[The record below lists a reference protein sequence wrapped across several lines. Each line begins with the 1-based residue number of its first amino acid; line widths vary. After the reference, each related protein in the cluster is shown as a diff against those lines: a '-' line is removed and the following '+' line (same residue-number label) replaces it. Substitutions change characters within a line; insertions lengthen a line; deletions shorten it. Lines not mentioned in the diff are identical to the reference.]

1 MSKYFSIFLLV
12 FLLMVVPNAYSQSKP
27 DSLQL
32 DSLGRKHKKTM
43 RNEDG
48 TLDAIGRY
56 TPQSPQTASLLKYT
70 EFPVS
75 PAIGIPNIDIPIYTI
90 EWDGVRIPISISYH
104 ASGIKVNDVASPVG
118 LGWVLNAGGVIGCS
132 KNGARDDFSSQTI
145 KSASELKK
153 LLQSTTIPANSFRE
167 IANGSGTIDTE
178 SDRYQYNFNGHNGCF
193 RYDYTDMSIKTIPY
207 EPIKIEELESGF
219 KITDGDGT
227 QYFFLKV
234 EMVGGLGYGHRSACH
249 LTSIVTPMKCDTITF
264 SYDKTSVYYQTF
276 ASEYQH
282 SGIYYD
288 WDEENVG
295 NNMPYVPISG
305 PIAEYAINKTNVN
318 YAVPLLTSIIWNGN
332 RIEFTYNSD
341 RPEYQLQRERLTQI
355 LVKNDLGNIINTVS
369 LDNTGYLGTSLRG
382 KRMLLKGITM
392 NGAATGTNPVKYFF
406 SYNMNALPDYM
417 NINDLST
424 IRFHEDYWG
433 YYNGTNSVHAVP
445 TEYMADASIG
455 GTDRTPDAQYAQHGI
470 LTSITY
476 PTGGS
481 SSFTYEGNVATGMC
495 GGIRVKEISNTYQG
509 EVLNREVFDYPD
521 GGSQY
526 LQISEDLFRYST
538 YYYYYREMHL
548 HCSATEWD
556 SDEHVVSQSS
566 PILPLSGW
574 SGTPVFYRNVNRS
587 YYDKN
592 GNLCGKTTSLYTDAM
607 QNDNRCP
614 GTDNYDYPRFYSEL
628 YNCDTGF
635 PQPLLLS
642 EVHYQFVEGK
652 QSTISSTS
660 YNYKKVVKD
669 DFPVGVR
676 VSKDDVEVVYFSNQ
690 AGDTYVPYPSRAEFV
705 NSFHYHDV
713 YAIPTF
719 YILQSKSSINY
730 EIGEQVTES
739 YLYDSDYR
747 SFKPTVVER
756 ECSDGKS
763 LLTHYTYPFNASNL
777 ESTSMSTVNQMLSR
791 HQIDIVLGEKIIKNN
806 LCVSN
811 KEYGHAFV
819 NAKLQET
826 SYSISREANA
836 LEKRF
841 TYDSFDSNGNPRSL
855 SQDNVRKFT
864 IIWGYRHQLP
874 VALIDGVSYTS
885 LSSVYANITRVENA
899 LTPSVSDLQTIKQKV
914 QSLGGMCT
922 LYNYQPLVGITS
934 REEPSGE
941 KTYYSYDVLGR
952 LSAVKDT
959 QGKTIQS
966 YSYYYNNGSAST
978 HNYVQKRTMLD
989 ASSNNYIDDFS
1000 FTDGLGRE
1008 ISNATTG
1015 LGTKGNTAQGF
1026 TEYDGMH
1033 RAMRTWLPAILSSS
1047 IRNVA
1052 LSDIESRAVNAYTD
1066 ASPYMTYV
1074 YGSNLFS
1081 VSTTGP
1087 GEKWNTAS
1095 HAKKRNV
1102 CLNAANVV
1110 KLYTA
1115 TASSILLS
1123 GYYSANSLMEETITD
1138 EDGKQVKTF
1147 TDSQGRIVLK
1157 RQIGQGDYIDTYYVY
1172 NDLGDLRFVL
1182 SPSYQE
1188 EADMEKFAYEYRYD
1202 KRGRCVWKRVPGC
1215 EYQQLWYDNAD
1226 NLMFSQDGEM
1236 RKKGVYI
1243 FYLYDEMGRQIVQGS
1258 TTAINASCPSA
1269 VAQYRGGNSGLFSS
1283 GYVTTNNL
1291 GLMNGQLYVVNY
1303 YDDHRFL
1310 DGQLVK
1316 QSTSQSLAST
1326 ASDTKESFSKGMLTG
1341 TISRDTDGKFHV
1353 AAIYHNQEGLIVET
1367 RQTVQDD
1374 ALLCQKTTYSFT
1386 KNPQTMVT
1394 QIKKSGVDKTITQ
1407 KNRYNKYNDKI
1418 ETITLN
1424 AGNGDKAVAS
1434 YQYDDLGRLVSTKR
1448 SGNAGTI
1455 TYEYNI
1461 RNWLVSN
1468 ASDRFKESLKYESGS
1483 ETPCY
1488 NGNISRMQWQNTN
1501 DNVLRGYDF
1510 EYDGLNRLTAS
1521 AYAEGTDM
1529 SQNKDRYSEYI
1540 PQYSPNGS
1548 IERLQRYGKK
1558 NNGTFG
1564 LIDDLTYQYR
1574 GNQIQSISD
1583 KAGSLLYNGS
1593 FDFKDGASESTEYFY
1608 NANGALTK
1616 DLNKGIS
1623 KIEYDVLD
1631 NLSCITFNNGFKT
1644 KYVYDAGGSKLRTI
1658 HEALTTNTTDYIG
1671 DFIFEDGK
1679 LSKYQ
1684 FEGGYCSFDSNLAP
1698 TYHYYEKDHLG
1709 SIRMVVNENGT
1720 VEQVN
1725 HYYPFGGI
1733 YGDLTYNSELQRN
1746 KYIGKEF
1753 DHTSGLDWYDHGAR
1767 MYDAAKGNW
1776 DRVDKLAEKY
1786 CSINPYIYSINN
1798 PITYLDLDGLR
1809 PRIYIETNGLGHTFV
1824 TIGEGRNTIVYTYG
1838 RYGALGSSGSILH
1851 QFTPTGEGVLVRK
1864 TGKQAR
1870 EYLNEFSKKRNISIY
1885 TIEKGSDKDIA
1896 SFFDEIWGSGTK
1908 TKSTTKKIKNNPDAK
1923 VVDEYNI
1930 FTNNCTTKSIEGV
1943 NYKQS
1948 NPLVPAEEITPMQD
1962 FGGSYNYKDKV
1973 ISPSTLKHLLD
1984 KVSRKHPKDIV
1995 KVKNPQEFIN
2005 QLFK

>member
-1 MSKYFSIFLLV
+1 
-12 FLLMVVPNAYSQSKP
+12 
-27 DSLQL
+27 
-32 DSLGRKHKKTM
+32 
-43 RNEDG
+43 
-48 TLDAIGRY
+48 
-56 TPQSPQTASLLKYT
+56 
-70 EFPVS
+70 
-75 PAIGIPNIDIPIYTI
+75 
-90 EWDGVRIPISISYH
+90 
-104 ASGIKVNDVASPVG
+104 
-118 LGWVLNAGGVIGCS
+118 
-132 KNGARDDFSSQTI
+132 
-145 KSASELKK
+145 
-153 LLQSTTIPANSFRE
+153 
-167 IANGSGTIDTE
+167 
-178 SDRYQYNFNGHNGCF
+178 
-193 RYDYTDMSIKTIPY
+193 
-207 EPIKIEELESGF
+207 
-219 KITDGDGT
+219 
-227 QYFFLKV
+227 
-234 EMVGGLGYGHRSACH
+234 
-249 LTSIVTPMKCDTITF
+249 
-264 SYDKTSVYYQTF
+264 
-276 ASEYQH
+276 
-282 SGIYYD
+282 
-288 WDEENVG
+288 
-295 NNMPYVPISG
+295 
-305 PIAEYAINKTNVN
+305 
-318 YAVPLLTSIIWNGN
+318 
-332 RIEFTYNSD
+332 
-341 RPEYQLQRERLTQI
+341 
-355 LVKNDLGNIINTVS
+355 
-369 LDNTGYLGTSLRG
+369 
-382 KRMLLKGITM
+382 
-392 NGAATGTNPVKYFF
+392 
-406 SYNMNALPDYM
+406 
-417 NINDLST
+417 
-424 IRFHEDYWG
+424 
-433 YYNGTNSVHAVP
+433 
-445 TEYMADASIG
+445 
-455 GTDRTPDAQYAQHGI
+455 
-470 LTSITY
+470 
-476 PTGGS
+476 
-481 SSFTYEGNVATGMC
+481 
-495 GGIRVKEISNTYQG
+495 
-509 EVLNREVFDYPD
+509 
-521 GGSQY
+521 
-526 LQISEDLFRYST
+526 
-538 YYYYYREMHL
+538 
-548 HCSATEWD
+548 
-556 SDEHVVSQSS
+556 
-566 PILPLSGW
+566 
-574 SGTPVFYRNVNRS
+574 
-587 YYDKN
+587 
-592 GNLCGKTTSLYTDAM
+592 
-607 QNDNRCP
+607 
-614 GTDNYDYPRFYSEL
+614 
-628 YNCDTGF
+628 
-635 PQPLLLS
+635 
-642 EVHYQFVEGK
+642 
-652 QSTISSTS
+652 
-660 YNYKKVVKD
+660 
-669 DFPVGVR
+669 
-676 VSKDDVEVVYFSNQ
+676 
-690 AGDTYVPYPSRAEFV
+690 
-705 NSFHYHDV
+705 
-713 YAIPTF
+713 
-719 YILQSKSSINY
+719 
-730 EIGEQVTES
+730 
-739 YLYDSDYR
+739 
-747 SFKPTVVER
+747 
-756 ECSDGKS
+756 
-763 LLTHYTYPFNASNL
+763 
-777 ESTSMSTVNQMLSR
+777 
-791 HQIDIVLGEKIIKNN
+791 
-806 LCVSN
+806 
-811 KEYGHAFV
+811 
-819 NAKLQET
+819 
-826 SYSISREANA
+826 
-836 LEKRF
+836 
-841 TYDSFDSNGNPRSL
+841 
-855 SQDNVRKFT
+855 
-864 IIWGYRHQLP
+864 
-874 VALIDGVSYTS
+874 
-885 LSSVYANITRVENA
+885 
-899 LTPSVSDLQTIKQKV
+899 
-914 QSLGGMCT
+914 
-922 LYNYQPLVGITS
+922 
-934 REEPSGE
+934 
-941 KTYYSYDVLGR
+941 
-952 LSAVKDT
+952 
-959 QGKTIQS
+959 
-966 YSYYYNNGSAST
+966 
-978 HNYVQKRTMLD
+978 
-989 ASSNNYIDDFS
+989 
-1000 FTDGLGRE
+1000 
-1008 ISNATTG
+1008 
-1015 LGTKGNTAQGF
+1015 
-1026 TEYDGMH
+1026 
-1033 RAMRTWLPAILSSS
+1033 
-1047 IRNVA
+1047 
-1052 LSDIESRAVNAYTD
+1052 
-1066 ASPYMTYV
+1066 
-1074 YGSNLFS
+1074 
-1081 VSTTGP
+1081 
-1087 GEKWNTAS
+1087 
-1095 HAKKRNV
+1095 
-1102 CLNAANVV
+1102 
-1110 KLYTA
+1110 
-1115 TASSILLS
+1115 
-1123 GYYSANSLMEETITD
+1123 MEETITD

-1147 TDSQGRIVLK
+1147 TDRQGQIVLK

-1202 KRGRCVWKRVPGC
+1202 KRGRCVWKRLPGC

-1236 RKKGVYI
+1236 RKKGVYM

-1283 GYVTTNNL
+1283 GYVTTDNL
-1291 GLMNGQLYVVNY
+1291 VVQNEQLYVVNY

-1418 ETITLN
+1418 ENITLN

-1448 SGNAGTI
+1448 SGNAGTV
-1455 TYEYNI
+1455 TNEYNI
-1461 RNWLVSN
+1461 RNWLVST
-1468 ASDRFKESLKYESGS
+1468 ASDRFMESLKYESGS

-1488 NGNISRMQWQNTN
+1488 NGNISRMQWQNKY

-1583 KAGSLLYNGS
+1583 KAGSLLYDGS

-1720 VEQVN
+1720 VEQIN
-1725 HYYPFGGI
+1725 HYYPFGGV

-1767 MYDAAKGNW
+1767 MYDAAKGTW

>member
-1 MSKYFSIFLLV
+1 
-12 FLLMVVPNAYSQSKP
+12 
-27 DSLQL
+27 
-32 DSLGRKHKKTM
+32 
-43 RNEDG
+43 
-48 TLDAIGRY
+48 
-56 TPQSPQTASLLKYT
+56 
-70 EFPVS
+70 
-75 PAIGIPNIDIPIYTI
+75 
-90 EWDGVRIPISISYH
+90 
-104 ASGIKVNDVASPVG
+104 
-118 LGWVLNAGGVIGCS
+118 
-132 KNGARDDFSSQTI
+132 
-145 KSASELKK
+145 
-153 LLQSTTIPANSFRE
+153 
-167 IANGSGTIDTE
+167 
-178 SDRYQYNFNGHNGCF
+178 
-193 RYDYTDMSIKTIPY
+193 
-207 EPIKIEELESGF
+207 
-219 KITDGDGT
+219 
-227 QYFFLKV
+227 
-234 EMVGGLGYGHRSACH
+234 
-249 LTSIVTPMKCDTITF
+249 
-264 SYDKTSVYYQTF
+264 
-276 ASEYQH
+276 
-282 SGIYYD
+282 
-288 WDEENVG
+288 
-295 NNMPYVPISG
+295 
-305 PIAEYAINKTNVN
+305 
-318 YAVPLLTSIIWNGN
+318 
-332 RIEFTYNSD
+332 
-341 RPEYQLQRERLTQI
+341 
-355 LVKNDLGNIINTVS
+355 
-369 LDNTGYLGTSLRG
+369 
-382 KRMLLKGITM
+382 
-392 NGAATGTNPVKYFF
+392 
-406 SYNMNALPDYM
+406 
-417 NINDLST
+417 
-424 IRFHEDYWG
+424 
-433 YYNGTNSVHAVP
+433 
-445 TEYMADASIG
+445 
-455 GTDRTPDAQYAQHGI
+455 
-470 LTSITY
+470 
-476 PTGGS
+476 
-481 SSFTYEGNVATGMC
+481 
-495 GGIRVKEISNTYQG
+495 
-509 EVLNREVFDYPD
+509 
-521 GGSQY
+521 
-526 LQISEDLFRYST
+526 
-538 YYYYYREMHL
+538 
-548 HCSATEWD
+548 
-556 SDEHVVSQSS
+556 
-566 PILPLSGW
+566 
-574 SGTPVFYRNVNRS
+574 
-587 YYDKN
+587 
-592 GNLCGKTTSLYTDAM
+592 
-607 QNDNRCP
+607 
-614 GTDNYDYPRFYSEL
+614 
-628 YNCDTGF
+628 
-635 PQPLLLS
+635 
-642 EVHYQFVEGK
+642 
-652 QSTISSTS
+652 
-660 YNYKKVVKD
+660 
-669 DFPVGVR
+669 
-676 VSKDDVEVVYFSNQ
+676 
-690 AGDTYVPYPSRAEFV
+690 
-705 NSFHYHDV
+705 
-713 YAIPTF
+713 
-719 YILQSKSSINY
+719 
-730 EIGEQVTES
+730 
-739 YLYDSDYR
+739 
-747 SFKPTVVER
+747 
-756 ECSDGKS
+756 
-763 LLTHYTYPFNASNL
+763 
-777 ESTSMSTVNQMLSR
+777 
-791 HQIDIVLGEKIIKNN
+791 
-806 LCVSN
+806 
-811 KEYGHAFV
+811 
-819 NAKLQET
+819 
-826 SYSISREANA
+826 
-836 LEKRF
+836 
-841 TYDSFDSNGNPRSL
+841 
-855 SQDNVRKFT
+855 
-864 IIWGYRHQLP
+864 
-874 VALIDGVSYTS
+874 
-885 LSSVYANITRVENA
+885 
-899 LTPSVSDLQTIKQKV
+899 
-914 QSLGGMCT
+914 
-922 LYNYQPLVGITS
+922 
-934 REEPSGE
+934 
-941 KTYYSYDVLGR
+941 
-952 LSAVKDT
+952 
-959 QGKTIQS
+959 
-966 YSYYYNNGSAST
+966 
-978 HNYVQKRTMLD
+978 
-989 ASSNNYIDDFS
+989 
-1000 FTDGLGRE
+1000 
-1008 ISNATTG
+1008 
-1015 LGTKGNTAQGF
+1015 
-1026 TEYDGMH
+1026 
-1033 RAMRTWLPAILSSS
+1033 
-1047 IRNVA
+1047 
-1052 LSDIESRAVNAYTD
+1052 
-1066 ASPYMTYV
+1066 
-1074 YGSNLFS
+1074 
-1081 VSTTGP
+1081 
-1087 GEKWNTAS
+1087 
-1095 HAKKRNV
+1095 
-1102 CLNAANVV
+1102 
-1110 KLYTA
+1110 
-1115 TASSILLS
+1115 
-1123 GYYSANSLMEETITD
+1123 
-1138 EDGKQVKTF
+1138 
-1147 TDSQGRIVLK
+1147 
-1157 RQIGQGDYIDTYYVY
+1157 
-1172 NDLGDLRFVL
+1172 
-1182 SPSYQE
+1182 
-1188 EADMEKFAYEYRYD
+1188 MEKFAYEYRYD
-1202 KRGRCVWKRVPGC
+1202 KRGRCVWKRLPGC

-1236 RKKGVYI
+1236 RKKGVYM

-1283 GYVTTNNL
+1283 GYVTTDNL
-1291 GLMNGQLYVVNY
+1291 GVQNEQLYVVNY

-1367 RQTVQDD
+1367 RQTMQDD

-1418 ETITLN
+1418 ENITLN

-1448 SGNAGTI
+1448 SGNAGTV
-1455 TYEYNI
+1455 TNEYNI
-1461 RNWLVSN
+1461 RNWLVST
-1468 ASDRFKESLKYESGS
+1468 ASDRFMESLKYESGS

-1488 NGNISRMQWQNTN
+1488 NGNISRMQWQNKY

-1583 KAGSLLYNGS
+1583 KAGSLLYDGS

-1720 VEQVN
+1720 VEQIN
-1725 HYYPFGGI
+1725 HYYPFGGV

>member
-1 MSKYFSIFLLV
+1 
-12 FLLMVVPNAYSQSKP
+12 
-27 DSLQL
+27 
-32 DSLGRKHKKTM
+32 
-43 RNEDG
+43 
-48 TLDAIGRY
+48 
-56 TPQSPQTASLLKYT
+56 
-70 EFPVS
+70 
-75 PAIGIPNIDIPIYTI
+75 
-90 EWDGVRIPISISYH
+90 
-104 ASGIKVNDVASPVG
+104 
-118 LGWVLNAGGVIGCS
+118 
-132 KNGARDDFSSQTI
+132 
-145 KSASELKK
+145 
-153 LLQSTTIPANSFRE
+153 
-167 IANGSGTIDTE
+167 
-178 SDRYQYNFNGHNGCF
+178 
-193 RYDYTDMSIKTIPY
+193 
-207 EPIKIEELESGF
+207 
-219 KITDGDGT
+219 
-227 QYFFLKV
+227 
-234 EMVGGLGYGHRSACH
+234 
-249 LTSIVTPMKCDTITF
+249 
-264 SYDKTSVYYQTF
+264 
-276 ASEYQH
+276 
-282 SGIYYD
+282 
-288 WDEENVG
+288 
-295 NNMPYVPISG
+295 
-305 PIAEYAINKTNVN
+305 
-318 YAVPLLTSIIWNGN
+318 
-332 RIEFTYNSD
+332 
-341 RPEYQLQRERLTQI
+341 
-355 LVKNDLGNIINTVS
+355 
-369 LDNTGYLGTSLRG
+369 
-382 KRMLLKGITM
+382 
-392 NGAATGTNPVKYFF
+392 
-406 SYNMNALPDYM
+406 
-417 NINDLST
+417 
-424 IRFHEDYWG
+424 
-433 YYNGTNSVHAVP
+433 
-445 TEYMADASIG
+445 
-455 GTDRTPDAQYAQHGI
+455 
-470 LTSITY
+470 
-476 PTGGS
+476 
-481 SSFTYEGNVATGMC
+481 
-495 GGIRVKEISNTYQG
+495 
-509 EVLNREVFDYPD
+509 
-521 GGSQY
+521 
-526 LQISEDLFRYST
+526 
-538 YYYYYREMHL
+538 
-548 HCSATEWD
+548 
-556 SDEHVVSQSS
+556 
-566 PILPLSGW
+566 
-574 SGTPVFYRNVNRS
+574 
-587 YYDKN
+587 
-592 GNLCGKTTSLYTDAM
+592 
-607 QNDNRCP
+607 
-614 GTDNYDYPRFYSEL
+614 
-628 YNCDTGF
+628 
-635 PQPLLLS
+635 
-642 EVHYQFVEGK
+642 
-652 QSTISSTS
+652 
-660 YNYKKVVKD
+660 
-669 DFPVGVR
+669 
-676 VSKDDVEVVYFSNQ
+676 
-690 AGDTYVPYPSRAEFV
+690 
-705 NSFHYHDV
+705 
-713 YAIPTF
+713 
-719 YILQSKSSINY
+719 
-730 EIGEQVTES
+730 
-739 YLYDSDYR
+739 
-747 SFKPTVVER
+747 
-756 ECSDGKS
+756 
-763 LLTHYTYPFNASNL
+763 
-777 ESTSMSTVNQMLSR
+777 
-791 HQIDIVLGEKIIKNN
+791 
-806 LCVSN
+806 
-811 KEYGHAFV
+811 
-819 NAKLQET
+819 
-826 SYSISREANA
+826 
-836 LEKRF
+836 
-841 TYDSFDSNGNPRSL
+841 
-855 SQDNVRKFT
+855 
-864 IIWGYRHQLP
+864 
-874 VALIDGVSYTS
+874 
-885 LSSVYANITRVENA
+885 
-899 LTPSVSDLQTIKQKV
+899 
-914 QSLGGMCT
+914 
-922 LYNYQPLVGITS
+922 
-934 REEPSGE
+934 
-941 KTYYSYDVLGR
+941 
-952 LSAVKDT
+952 
-959 QGKTIQS
+959 
-966 YSYYYNNGSAST
+966 
-978 HNYVQKRTMLD
+978 
-989 ASSNNYIDDFS
+989 
-1000 FTDGLGRE
+1000 
-1008 ISNATTG
+1008 
-1015 LGTKGNTAQGF
+1015 
-1026 TEYDGMH
+1026 
-1033 RAMRTWLPAILSSS
+1033 
-1047 IRNVA
+1047 
-1052 LSDIESRAVNAYTD
+1052 
-1066 ASPYMTYV
+1066 
-1074 YGSNLFS
+1074 
-1081 VSTTGP
+1081 
-1087 GEKWNTAS
+1087 
-1095 HAKKRNV
+1095 
-1102 CLNAANVV
+1102 
-1110 KLYTA
+1110 
-1115 TASSILLS
+1115 
-1123 GYYSANSLMEETITD
+1123 
-1138 EDGKQVKTF
+1138 
-1147 TDSQGRIVLK
+1147 
-1157 RQIGQGDYIDTYYVY
+1157 
-1172 NDLGDLRFVL
+1172 
-1182 SPSYQE
+1182 
-1188 EADMEKFAYEYRYD
+1188 MEKFAYEYRYD